1 MGIKKEM
8 SFDMLENVFTAF
20 TCIFILF
27 LIISFCYSIYLENN
41 ENNEHHDERIKIV
54 NVKHVVFHNSQKYS
68 FFVVDSD
75 GYENPLT
82 IIFKDNPKIKRDVN
96 DGEMCWVDYGKWQGH
111 NYVIDNMSYDFGFNA
126 VIHLHQ
132 DTEMTA
138 GENSY
143 HINKHFY
150 TEQPKFME

>member
-1 MGIKKEM
+1 MSIK
-8 SFDMLENVFTAF
+8 NVFDNIIK
-20 TCIFILF
+20 CIMAICLIL
-27 LIISFCYSIYLENN
+27 IVGCITHDPRSVDTS
-41 ENNEHHDERIKIV
+41 ENNEHHEQIKIV
-54 NVKHVVFHNSQKYS
+54 NVKHVVFHNVKKYS
-68 FFVVDSD
+68 FFVINRD
-75 GYENPLT
+75 GYEEPLT

-96 DGEMCWVDYGKWQGH
+96 DDEMCWVDYGKWQDH
-111 NYVIDNMSYDFGFNA
+111 NYVIDNMSIHDFGFNA

-143 HINKHFY
+143 RIDKNIY